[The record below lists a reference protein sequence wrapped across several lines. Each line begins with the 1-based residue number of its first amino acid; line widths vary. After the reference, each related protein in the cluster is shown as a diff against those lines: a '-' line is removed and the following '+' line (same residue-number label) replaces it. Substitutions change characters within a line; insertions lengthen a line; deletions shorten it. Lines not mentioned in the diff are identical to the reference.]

1 MVLRRQ
7 YAGVHVLDGEGEVL
21 EIIPMKRIAHGKWPL
36 GTVDP
41 DILYSHDLWQRG
53 IGGPVPIGSSQ

>member
-21 EIIPMKRIAHGKWPL
+21 KIIPMKRIAHGEWPPR
-36 GTVDP
+36 TVDL
-41 DILYSHDLWQRG
+41 DILYSDDLW
-53 IGGPVPIGSSQ
+53 